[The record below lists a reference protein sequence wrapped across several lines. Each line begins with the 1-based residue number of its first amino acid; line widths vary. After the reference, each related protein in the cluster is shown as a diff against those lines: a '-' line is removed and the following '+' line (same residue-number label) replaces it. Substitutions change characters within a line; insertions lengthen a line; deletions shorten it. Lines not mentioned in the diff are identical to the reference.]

1 MNVMA
6 KRPQQGLS
14 IVELMVA
21 LLLASVLTVGL
32 VQIFTS
38 NSQTFRL
45 NEASARLQES
55 GRVASDILARAVRNA
70 DYWGCAQPDGDAG
83 EVRSMLNETDDFNFN
98 NFTSGLAG
106 ASHLDDP
113 NIYNAVPRSD
123 VVTFGGIDGNA
134 VLSTTDQ
141 TPTNSATI
149 FVGEDPSG
157 QIGDGEVVLI
167 SDCRAA
173 DMFQVTNVQKNALV
187 ANTGGKWN
195 PGNETQTQSDYD
207 AGASILRPM
216 RQTFYVHEN
225 DQGERFLVFNPLQTQ
240 QTDTTTVGELEGGI
254 ELVSHVRDLR
264 IQFGAPSGSGTAV
277 DTWRRPGQ
285 AVGDN
290 NPSAQGEEVA
300 DDALAVRFS
309 FLVRSP
315 EDNLLEDPQTYCYP
329 GWLDCEGDPT
339 LLTTAPDRRLYRV
352 YTLTASMRNR
362 LEN

>member
-6 KRPQQGLS
+6 KRAQQGLS

-32 VQIFTS
+32 IQIFTS

-83 EVRSMLNETDDFNFN
+83 QVRSMLKETTAFNFD

-113 NIYNAVPRSD
+113 NIYGAVPRSD

-134 VLSTTDQ
+134 TLSTTEQ
-141 TPTNSATI
+141 TPNNSATI

-157 QIGDGEVVLI
+157 HFQVDEIVLI

-173 DMFQVTNVQKNALV
+173 DMFQISNVQNNALV
-187 ANTGGKWN
+187 ANKGSN
-195 PGNETQTQSDYD
+195 EPGNATQTQSDYD

-216 RQTFYVHEN
+216 RQSFYVHEN
-225 DQGERFLVFNPLQTQ
+225 DVGERFLVFNPVQTQ
-240 QTDTTTVGELEGGI
+240 DTSTSNVGDLEGAI

-285 AVGDN
+285 AVGDD